1 LPNGFSLKDA
11 SMSNEHPS
19 WVNLA
24 TVRDVGEAVVS
35 AMSLAGIEY
44 IFFTSGSEICFY
56 QEAVAK
62 LMSEGRPTPKLITIN
77 HEHAGLNAA
86 LGYAAV
92 SGRPAVT
99 AVHVDAGTLH
109 QGGAIHTA
117 YRSRLPVLMTAGAP
131 PTSYPGSM
139 RGARGVGGHI
149 WMQQTYDQ
157 HAIVRQ
163 YVKWDH
169 RLEYQDNAGLIV
181 SRALQLACS
190 PPCGPVYLS
199 LPQEISLRQIDGIEF
214 PTLDQLGVARP
225 PAPDPEG
232 IREIA
237 NRLLDAKNPFVIVS
251 GSGRNHATVRPLVQ
265 LCEML
270 GAPVVNSISRA
281 FLSFPFSHPLFQG
294 SANLSA
300 ADLVLVI
307 DADIPWLPGPTA
319 PGPDCY
325 VAVIDVDPAKQN
337 FPTFEFPANLRLTGD
352 PLLSVN
358 SLIEILQPLI
368 TPNHKSRL
376 SARGSEWGQASAQ
389 KRRTLRDDAASRENA
404 RPINSLWL
412 SYQIAE
418 FLEEDDI
425 VIDDTLP
432 ASRFY
437 EFVQLS
443 RPGSYITNPGT
454 SGGWAP
460 GAALG
465 AKCAAPD
472 RDVVAVSGD
481 GFYMFGTPA
490 PALWTAAH
498 YKLPFMMIVYQ
509 NRSYTTAT
517 TRLNTAYPDAYA
529 KRQDFDY
536 EGGYFD
542 PPIDFAREAEA
553 AGAYGENVKEPADI
567 RAALKRGREQIRRG
581 IPAVIS
587 VWLPRILKAD

>member
-1 LPNGFSLKDA
+1 MG
-11 SMSNEHPS
+11 NENSS
-19 WVNLA
+19 WVDVP

-35 AMSLAGIEY
+35 AMGLAGIEY

-56 QEAVAK
+56 QEAIAK
-62 LMSEGRPTPKLITIN
+62 LTSEGRKTPKLVTIN
-77 HEHAGLNAA
+77 HEHVGLNAA

-117 YRSRLPVLMTAGAP
+117 YRSGLPVLMTAGAP
-131 PTSYPGSM
+131 PTSYPGSI

-149 WMQQTYDQ
+149 WMQQVYDQ

-163 YVKWDH
+163 YMKWDH
-169 RLEYQDNAGLIV
+169 RLEYQDNPGLMV
-181 SRALQLACS
+181 GRALQLACS

-199 LPQEISLRQIDGIEF
+199 LPQEISLRQIDGAKF

-225 PAPDPEG
+225 PAPDPDG
-232 IREIA
+232 ITEIA
-237 NRLLDAKNPFVIVS
+237 DRLIQAKNPFVVVS
-251 GSGRNHATVRPLVQ
+251 GSGRNPATVQVLVH

-270 GAPVVNSISRA
+270 GLPVRNSISRA

-294 SANLSA
+294 SGGLDQ
-300 ADLVLVI
+300 ADFVLVI
-307 DADIPWLPGPTA
+307 DADIPWMPGPTA
-319 PGPDCY
+319 PGPECY
-325 VAVIDVDPAKQN
+325 VAVIDIDPVKQK
-337 FPTFEFPANLRLTGD
+337 FPTFEFPANLRLIAD
-352 PLLSVN
+352 PMRAMSALV
-358 SLIEILQPLI
+358 EKLQSLI
-368 TPNHKSRL
+368 TPDHKSRFA
-376 SARGSEWGQASAQ
+376 ARAAEWGKASDQKIRALQKEAVGRASA
-389 KRRTLRDDAASRENA
+389 S
-404 RPINSLWL
+404 PIDPLWL
-412 SYQIAE
+412 NYQIAE
-418 FLEEDDI
+418 SLEEDDI
-425 VIDDTLP
+425 VVDDTLP
-432 ASRFY
+432 STRFH
-437 EFVQLS
+437 EFVRLS

-465 AKCAAPD
+465 AKFAAPD
-472 RDVVAVSGD
+472 RDVIAVSGD

-498 YKLPFMMIVYQ
+498 YKKPFLMVVYQ
-509 NRSYTTAT
+509 NRTYSTAT
-517 TRLNTAYPDAYA
+517 NRLNTAYPDAYA

-536 EGGYFD
+536 QGGYFD

-553 AGAYGENVKEPADI
+553 AGAYGENVRDPKDI
-567 RAALKRGREQIRRG
+567 REALRRGRDKIRRG

-587 VWLPRILKAD
+587 VWLPRILKDD

>member
-1 LPNGFSLKDA
+1 
-11 SMSNEHPS
+11 MSNSNPS
-19 WVNLA
+19 WVDIPA
-24 TVRDVGEAVVS
+24 VRDVGEAVVS
-35 AMSLAGIEY
+35 AMGLAGIEY

-62 LMSEGRPTPKLITIN
+62 LTSEGRPTPKLITIT
-77 HEHAGLNAA
+77 HEHVGLNAA

-109 QGGAIHTA
+109 QGGAVHTA
-117 YRSRLPVLMTAGAP
+117 YRSGLPVLMTAGAP
-131 PTSYPGSM
+131 PTSYPGSI

-149 WMQQTYDQ
+149 WMQQVYDQ

-169 RLEYQDNAGLIV
+169 RLEYQDNAGLV
-181 SRALQLACS
+181 VGRALQLACS

-199 LPQEISLRQIDGIEF
+199 LPQEISLRPIDGARF
-214 PTLDQLGVARP
+214 PTLSQLGVARP
-225 PAPDPEG
+225 AAPDPEG
-232 IREIA
+232 IRDIA
-237 NRLLDAKNPFVIVS
+237 NRLVRAKNPFVVVS
-251 GSGRNHATVRPLVQ
+251 GSGRNPATVPVLVR

-270 GAPVVNSISRA
+270 GLPVVNSISRA
-281 FLSFPFSHPLFQG
+281 FLSFPFSHPLWQG
-294 SANLSA
+294 SISLDK

-307 DADIPWLPGPTA
+307 DADIPWMPGPAA
-319 PGPDCY
+319 PGPNCY
-325 VAVIDVDPAKQN
+325 VAVIDNDPVKQK
-337 FPTFEFPANLRLTGD
+337 FPTFEFPANVRLIGD
-352 PLLSVN
+352 PLLAVTALTEALMPLTTSDDRARFAARAADWGKT
-358 SLIEILQPLI
+358 SEQKFHALQ
-368 TPNHKSRL
+368 K
-376 SARGSEWGQASAQ
+376 
-389 KRRTLRDDAASRENA
+389 DAASRASAN
-404 RPINSLWL
+404 PIDPRWL
-412 SYQIAE
+412 SYQIAQS
-418 FLEEDDI
+418 LEEDDI

-432 ASRFY
+432 PSGFH
-437 EFVQLS
+437 EFVRLS

-465 AKCAAPD
+465 AKFAAPD

-490 PALWTAAH
+490 PALWAAAH
-498 YKLPFMMIVYQ
+498 NKKPFLMVVYQ
-509 NRSYTTAT
+509 NRSYTTST
-517 TRLNTAYPDAYA
+517 TRLNTAYPDGYA

-542 PPIDFAREAEA
+542 PPIDFAREAES
-553 AGAYGENVKEPADI
+553 AGAYGENVRDPGDI
-567 RAALKRGREQIRRG
+567 RAAIKRGREQIRRG
-581 IPAVIS
+581 TPAVIS

>member
-1 LPNGFSLKDA
+1 
-11 SMSNEHPS
+11 MSNEPPS
-19 WVNLA
+19 WIDLPG
-24 TVRDVGEAVVS
+24 VRDVGEAVVS
-35 AMSLAGIEY
+35 AMGLAGIEY
-44 IFFTSGSEICFY
+44 VFFTSGSEICFY
-56 QEAVAK
+56 QEAIAK
-62 LMSEGRPTPKLITIN
+62 LMSEGRVAPKLITIN
-77 HEHAGLNAA
+77 HEHVGLNAA

-92 SGRPAVT
+92 KGRPAVT

-109 QGGAIHTA
+109 QGGAVHTA
-117 YRSRLPVLMTAGAP
+117 YRSCVPVLMTAGAP

-157 HAIVRQ
+157 HATVRQ

-181 SRALQLACS
+181 GRALQVACS

-199 LPQEISLRQIDGIEF
+199 LPQEISLRQIDGAKF
-214 PTLDQLGVARP
+214 PTLDQLGVPHP

-237 NRLLDAKNPFVIVS
+237 GRLIKARNPFVVVS
-251 GSGRNHATVRPLVQ
+251 GSGRNPATVRPLVH

-270 GAPVVNSISRA
+270 GVPVVNSISRA
-281 FLSFPFSHPLFQG
+281 FLSFPFAHPLFQG
-294 SANLSA
+294 SVSLSE

-307 DADIPWLPGPTA
+307 DADIPWMPGPTA
-319 PGPDCY
+319 PGADCY
-325 VAVIDVDPAKQN
+325 VAVIDLDPAKQK
-337 FPTFEFPANLRLTGD
+337 FPTYEFSANLRLTAD
-352 PLLSVN
+352 PLLSINALVAALE
-358 SLIEILQPLI
+358 SLITSEHNEHFAVRAAKWAKASDQRIRALQKEAI
-368 TPNHKSRL
+368 ERA
-376 SARGSEWGQASAQ
+376 SARPV
-389 KRRTLRDDAASRENA
+389 D
-404 RPINSLWL
+404 PLWL
-412 SYQIAE
+412 NYQIAE

-425 VIDDTLP
+425 VVDETLP

-437 EFVQLS
+437 EFVRLS

-454 SGGWAP
+454 SGGWSP

-472 RDVVAVSGD
+472 RDVIAVSGD

-490 PALWTAAH
+490 PALWAAAH
-498 YKLPFMMIVYQ
+498 YKMPFLMVVYQ
-509 NRSYTTAT
+509 NRSYTTGT
-517 TRLNTAYPDAYA
+517 TRLNTAYPDGFA
-529 KRQDFDY
+529 KRQDFDH

-553 AGAYGENVKEPADI
+553 AGAYGENVRNPEDI
-567 RAALKRGREQIRRG
+567 GAALKRGRSQVRRG
-581 IPAVIS
+581 TPAVIS
-587 VWLPRILKAD
+587 VWLPRILKVV

>member
-1 LPNGFSLKDA
+1 
-11 SMSNEHPS
+11 MSNEHPS
-19 WVNLA
+19 WVDLPG
-24 TVRDVGEAVVS
+24 VRDAGEAIVS
-35 AMSLAGIEY
+35 ALGLAGIEY
-44 IFFTSGSEICFY
+44 VFFTSGSEICFY
-56 QEAVAK
+56 QEAIAK
-62 LMSEGRPTPKLITIN
+62 LMSEGRATPKLITIN
-77 HEHAGLNAA
+77 HEHVGLNAA

-109 QGGAIHTA
+109 QGGAVHTA
-117 YRSRLPVLMTAGAP
+117 YRSGLPVLMTAGAP
-131 PTSYPGSM
+131 PTSYPGSI

-169 RLEYQDNAGLIV
+169 RLEYQDNPGLIAG
-181 SRALQLACS
+181 RALQVACS

-199 LPQEISLRQIDGIEF
+199 LPQEITLRQVDGVKF
-214 PTLDQLGVARP
+214 PTLGQLGVARP

-237 NRLLDAKNPFVIVS
+237 GRLIKARNPFVVVS
-251 GSGRNHATVRPLVQ
+251 GSGRNPATVRPLVD

-270 GAPVVNSISRA
+270 GVPVVNSISRA
-281 FLSFPFSHPLFQG
+281 FLSFPFAHPLFQG
-294 SANLSA
+294 SANLDK

-307 DADIPWLPGPTA
+307 DADIPWLPGPMA

-325 VAVIDVDPAKQN
+325 IAVIDIDPVKQK
-337 FPTFEFPANLRLTGD
+337 FPTFEFPANLRLIAD
-352 PLLSVN
+352 PFLSISALAEEVR
-358 SLIEILQPLI
+358 SLIAPEQKLLFA
-368 TPNHKSRL
+368 
-376 SARGSEWGQASAQ
+376 ARAAEWKRASDQ
-389 KRRTLRDDAASRENA
+389 KRGTLQNEAISRSKA
-404 RPINSLWL
+404 RPIDPLWL
-412 SYQIAE
+412 GHQIAE

-425 VIDDTLP
+425 VIDETLP
-432 ASRFY
+432 ASRFH
-437 EFVQLS
+437 EFVRLS

-465 AKCAAPD
+465 AKFAAPD
-472 RDVVAVSGD
+472 RDVIAVSGD

-490 PALWTAAH
+490 PAIWAAAH
-498 YKLPFMMIVYQ
+498 YKMPFLMVVYQ
-509 NRSYTTAT
+509 NRSYTTGT
-517 TRLNTAYPDAYA
+517 TRLNTAYPEAFA
-529 KRQDFDY
+529 KRQGFDY

-553 AGAYGENVKEPADI
+553 AGAYGENVRDPEDLG
-567 RAALKRGREQIRRG
+567 AALKRGRSQVRRG
-581 IPAVIS
+581 TPAVIS
-587 VWLPRILKAD
+587 VWLPRILKRE

>member
-1 LPNGFSLKDA
+1 
-11 SMSNEHPS
+11 MSNEDPS
-19 WVNLA
+19 WVDVP

-35 AMSLAGIEY
+35 AMGLAGIEY

-56 QEAVAK
+56 QEAIAK
-62 LMSEGRPTPKLITIN
+62 LTSEGRAAPKLITIT
-77 HEHAGLNAA
+77 HEHVGLNAA

-117 YRSRLPVLMTAGAP
+117 YRSGLPVLMTAGAP
-131 PTSYPGSM
+131 PTSYPGSI

-149 WMQQTYDQ
+149 WMQQVYDQ

-169 RLEYQDNAGLIV
+169 RLEYQDNAGLMV
-181 SRALQLACS
+181 GRALQLACS

-199 LPQEISLRQIDGIEF
+199 LPQEISLRQIDGAKF
-214 PTLDQLGVARP
+214 PALKQLAIARP
-225 PAPDPEG
+225 PAPDREG
-232 IREIA
+232 IRDIA
-237 NRLLDAKNPFVIVS
+237 SRLIQAKNPFVVVS
-251 GSGRNHATVRPLVQ
+251 GSGRNPATVQALVR
-265 LCEML
+265 LCEMSGL
-270 GAPVVNSISRA
+270 PAVNSISRA

-294 SANLSA
+294 SASLDK
-300 ADLVLVI
+300 ADVVLVI
-307 DADIPWLPGPTA
+307 DADIPWMPGPSA

-325 VAVIDVDPAKQN
+325 VAVIDIDPVKQK
-337 FPTFEFPANLRLTGD
+337 FPTFEFPANLRLTSD
-352 PLLSVN
+352 PLLAITA
-358 SLIEILQPLI
+358 LIEELQPLV
-368 TPNHKSRL
+368 TSDHK
-376 SARGSEWGQASAQ
+376 ARFATRAAEWAKASERKIRALQSE
-389 KRRTLRDDAASRENA
+389 AASRANA
-404 RPINSLWL
+404 RPIDPLWL

-418 FLEEDDI
+418 SLEEDDI

-432 ASRFY
+432 ASRFH
-437 EFVQLS
+437 EFVRLS

-465 AKCAAPD
+465 AKFAAPD
-472 RDVVAVSGD
+472 RDVIAVSGD

-490 PALWTAAH
+490 PALWAAAH
-498 YKLPFMMIVYQ
+498 HKKPFLMVVYQ

-517 TRLNTAYPDAYA
+517 TRLNTAYPDAFA

-536 EGGYFD
+536 QGGYFD

-553 AGAYGENVKEPADI
+553 AGAYGESVRDPGDI

-581 IPAVIS
+581 VPAVIS

>member
-1 LPNGFSLKDA
+1 MSKD
-11 SMSNEHPS
+11 SS
-19 WVNLA
+19 WADVPA
-24 TVRDVGEAVVS
+24 RDVGEAVVS
-35 AMSLAGIEY
+35 AMALAGIEY

-56 QEAVAK
+56 QEAIAK
-62 LMSEGRPTPKLITIN
+62 LTSEGRPAPKLITIN
-77 HEHAGLNAA
+77 HEHVGLNAA

-117 YRSRLPVLMTAGAP
+117 YRSGLPVLMTAGAP
-131 PTSYPGSM
+131 PTSYPGSL

-149 WMQQTYDQ
+149 WMQQVYDQ

-169 RLEYQDNAGLIV
+169 RLEYQDNPGLIV
-181 SRALQLACS
+181 GRALQLACS

-199 LPQEISLRQIDGIEF
+199 LPQEISLRQIDRATF
-214 PTLDQLGVARP
+214 PTLDQLGIARP
-225 PAPDPEG
+225 ASPDSEG

-237 NRLLDAKNPFVIVS
+237 ARLVEAKNPFVVVS
-251 GSGRNHATVRPLVQ
+251 GSGRNPATVPHLVR

-270 GAPVVNSISRA
+270 GLPVVNSISRA

-294 SANLSA
+294 SENLNS

-325 VAVIDVDPAKQN
+325 VAVIDTDPVKQK
-337 FPTFEFPANLRLTGD
+337 FPTYEFPANLRLTAD
-352 PLLSVN
+352 PLRALTALVEE
-358 SLIEILQPLI
+358 LEPLLTSDRKARFAARAAEWAKASERKI
-368 TPNHKSRL
+368 TALHEL
-376 SARGSEWGQASAQ
+376 
-389 KRRTLRDDAASRENA
+389 AAGKAKA
-404 RPINSLWL
+404 RPIDPLWL
-412 SYQIAE
+412 SHQISQS
-418 FLEEDDI
+418 LEEDDI
-425 VIDDTLP
+425 VVDDTLP
-432 ASRFY
+432 STRFH
-437 EFVQLS
+437 EFVRLS
-443 RPGSYITNPGT
+443 RPGSYMCNPGT

-465 AKCAAPD
+465 AKFAAPD
-472 RDVVAVSGD
+472 RDVIAISGD

-498 YKLPFMMIVYQ
+498 YKTPFMMVVYQ
-509 NRSYTTAT
+509 NRTYSTAT
-517 TRLNTAYPDAYA
+517 NRLNTAYPDAFS

-536 EGGYFD
+536 QGGYFD
-542 PPIDFAREAEA
+542 PPIDFAREAES
-553 AGAYGENVKEPADI
+553 AGAYGENVRDPDDI
-567 RAALKRGREQIRRG
+567 RAALKRGREHIRRG

-587 VWLPRILKAD
+587 VWLPRLLKND